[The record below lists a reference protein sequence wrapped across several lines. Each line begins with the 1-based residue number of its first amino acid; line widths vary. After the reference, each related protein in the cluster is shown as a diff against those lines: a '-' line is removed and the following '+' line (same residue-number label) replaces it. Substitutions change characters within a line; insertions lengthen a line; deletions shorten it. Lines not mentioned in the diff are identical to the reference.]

1 MWTLWYLKSWEGN
14 RKMKNSQ
21 CQWLLNSMLISVIY
35 SENLVKW
42 VLVYLKG
49 LLLGHPILT
58 HTQTHTQTT
67 YTIAAWSKPLSRPTD
82 LWAWESILMALSLRV
97 IVIMCYYCGN
107 SWLSSI
113 EIHSTRLKVEEN
125 KKTLSEQFPSP
136 YSCPSQQF
144 HLPMGI
150 YFH

>member
-1 MWTLWYLKSWEGN
+1 
-14 RKMKNSQ
+14 MKNSQ

-67 YTIAAWSKPLSRPTD
+67 YTIAHTQTHRHTD
-82 LWAWESILMALSLRV
+82 TYMITYTLTHSQ
-97 IVIMCYYCGN
+97 
-107 SWLSSI
+107 
-113 EIHSTRLKVEEN
+113 IHSGTQTETHTHWYTASDVSIISLLSKVCAA
-125 KKTLSEQFPSP
+125 KTSWPICLPVSLSFFLSWIIFISSTFKIFPL
-136 YSCPSQQF
+136 CCALPSRF
-144 HLPMGI
+144 SHV
-150 YFH
+150 